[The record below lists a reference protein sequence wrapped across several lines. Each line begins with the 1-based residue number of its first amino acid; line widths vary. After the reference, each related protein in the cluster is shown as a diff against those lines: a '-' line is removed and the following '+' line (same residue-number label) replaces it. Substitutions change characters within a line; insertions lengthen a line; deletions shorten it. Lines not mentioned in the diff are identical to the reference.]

1 MKKIFCTRSA
11 YLTATGLFFT
21 LLSHAQVSLKMINLN
36 NGPWPVGFKHAIS
49 YDSTRTYKRIGD
61 WNNKS
66 TPRPIPISIWYPAQ
80 SGTANPVPMNVL
92 NYMQIFK
99 EEEEWEQLPDE
110 RILDWFS
117 YTNTPDNQL
126 HLKENSKAYKGLP
139 VAPGKFPVIIYAPS
153 FQASS
158 IENFLLCEYLA
169 SHGYVVISSP
179 SRGTE
184 TRQMGAGTEKDMETQ
199 ARDIEYLIGICGR
212 YPFIDRDKLATMGF
226 SFGGLSNVL
235 SQMQNTAIKAIVS
248 LDGTVRYQYPILKKS
263 AFADIERVN
272 VPFLHLAQKDIPASV
287 LAEDKLDASLND
299 AFIFYDE
306 LVNSEAYS
314 LKCHDMTH
322 SYFSTLGVLFQSR
335 DPRQDKSDREI
346 MTSYRWI
353 SMYALQFLD
362 AYLKGD
368 KKALVFINNSPNAN
382 GIPKSLISYRHKS
395 PKKKMLSFEDFNTM
409 AAGVQY
415 AGLSA
420 LYDSV
425 LASHP
430 AFKPKEWQL
439 NNLGLQLLFNSK
451 KALNGVS
458 VLELA
463 TKLYPQSANLF
474 DSLGEAYM
482 FTSQNAL
489 AKEAFK
495 MSLLLDGDN
504 TNATQRLKQLR

>member
-1 MKKIFCTRSA
+1 MKLTIHTRVIFLSA
-11 YLTATGLFFT
+11 AALLLGLV
-21 LLSHAQVSLKMINLN
+21 SHAQVSLKMINLN
-36 NGPWPVGFKHAIS
+36 YGLWPVGFKHEVAD
-49 YDSTRTYKRIGD
+49 DSTRTYKRMGD
-61 WNNKS
+61 WNNTS
-66 TPRPIPISIWYPAQ
+66 MPRPITVSIWYPAKRTATNQ
-80 SGTANPVPMNVL
+80 SPMNVL

-99 EEEEWEQLPDE
+99 EEEEWENLPDD

-117 YTNTPDNQL
+117 YSNTPDNRS
-126 HLKENSKAYKGLP
+126 HLTENCKAYRNLP
-139 VAPGKFPVIIYAPS
+139 PAPQTFPVVIYAPS

-158 IENFLLCEYLA
+158 IENFVLCEYLA
-169 SHGYVVISSP
+169 SQGYVVISSP

-184 TRQMGAGTEKDMETQ
+184 TRQMEAGTEKDMETQ
-199 ARDIEYLIGICGR
+199 ARDIEFLIGRCGR
-212 YPFIDRDKLATMGF
+212 YPFVDREKIATMGF

-248 LDGTVRYQYPILKKS
+248 LDGTIRYQYPVLKKS
-263 AFADIERVN
+263 AYADIERVN

-299 AFIFYDE
+299 AFVFYDD
-306 LVNSEAYS
+306 LVYSEAYS

-346 MTSYRWI
+346 MTSYRWVSI
-353 SMYALQFLD
+353 YALQFLD

-368 KKALVFINNSPNAN
+368 KKALTFINNSPTAN
-382 GIPKSLISYRHKS
+382 GIPEGLISYRHKA
-395 PKKKMLSFEDFNTM
+395 PKKEALNFEDFNKM

-425 LASHP
+425 LIHHP
-430 AFKPKEWQL
+430 SFKPKEWQL

-451 KALNGVS
+451 NIQNGVR

-463 TKLYPQSANLF
+463 TKLYPGSANLF

-482 FTSQNAL
+482 FTSQNDL
-489 AKEAFK
+489 AKKAFK
-495 MSLLLDGDN
+495 TSLSLDSAN
-504 TNATQRLKQLR
+504 TNAAQRLKQLH

>member
-1 MKKIFCTRSA
+1 MKMIFCTRSA
-11 YLTATGLFFT
+11 YLIATGLFFT

-36 NGPWPVGFKHAIS
+36 NGPWQVGFKHEKK
-49 YDSTRTYKRIGD
+49 YDSTRTYRRIGD
-61 WNNKS
+61 WNS
-66 TPRPIPISIWYPAQ
+66 TTLPRPIPISIWYPAQ
-80 SGTANPVPMNVL
+80 PGSTKPAPMNVL
-92 NYMQIFK
+92 SYMQIFK

-126 HLKENSKAYKGLP
+126 HLQENSKAYKGLP
-139 VAPGKFPVIIYAPS
+139 AAPGKFPVIIYAPS

-158 IENFLLCEYLA
+158 VENFLLCEYLA

-199 ARDIEYLIGICGR
+199 ARDIEFLIGICGR
-212 YPFIDRDKLATMGF
+212 YPFIDPDKLATMGF

-235 SQMQNTAIKAIVS
+235 SQMQHSAIKAIVS
-248 LDGTVRYQYPILKKS
+248 LDGTVRYQYPILQKS

-272 VPFLHLAQKDIPASV
+272 VPFLHLAQKDIPAAV

-299 AFIFYDE
+299 AFVFYDD
-306 LVNSEAYS
+306 LVYSEAYS
-314 LKCHDMTH
+314 LKCHDLTH

-335 DPRQDKSDREI
+335 DPRQDKNDRDI
-346 MTSYRWI
+346 MTSYRWVSI
-353 SMYALQFLD
+353 YALQFLD
-362 AYLKGD
+362 AYLKEE
-368 KKALVFINNSPNAN
+368 KKALAFINNTPSAN
-382 GIPKSLISYRHKS
+382 GIPAGLISYRHKAAQR
-395 PKKKMLSFEDFNTM
+395 KALSFEDFNAM
-409 AAGVQY
+409 AARVQY
-415 AGLSA
+415 TRLPA

-425 LASHP
+425 LIYHP
-430 AFKPKEWQL
+430 TFKPQEWQL

-451 KALNGVS
+451 NTHNGVR

-463 TKLYPQSANLF
+463 TRLYPGSANLF

-482 FTSQNAL
+482 FTSQNDL
-489 AKEAFK
+489 AIEAFK
-495 MSLLLDGDN
+495 TSLSLDSGN
-504 TNATQRLKQLR
+504 TNAARRLKQLE

>member
-1 MKKIFCTRSA
+1 MICCTRSA

-21 LLSHAQVSLKMINLN
+21 LLSHAQVSLKMINLHD
-36 NGPWPVGFKHAIS
+36 GPWPVGFKHTIT
-49 YDSTRTYKRIGD
+49 YDSTRTYKRTGD
-61 WNNKS
+61 WNNRS
-66 TPRPIPISIWYPAQ
+66 QPSPIPISIWYPAQ
-80 SGTANPVPMNVL
+80 PNSIKPAPMNVL

-117 YTNTPDNQL
+117 YTNTPDHQL

-139 VAPGKFPVIIYAPS
+139 TATGKFPVNIYAPS

-169 SHGYVVISSP
+169 SQGYVVISSP

-184 TRQMGAGTEKDMETQ
+184 ARQMGAGTEKDMETQ
-199 ARDIEYLIGICGR
+199 ARDIEYLIGICGK
-212 YPFIDRDKLATMGF
+212 YPFIDRNKLATMGF

-235 SQMQNTAIKAIVS
+235 SQMQNTDIKAIVS
-248 LDGTVRYQYPILKKS
+248 LDGTVRYQYSTLKKS

-272 VPFLHLAQKDIPASV
+272 VPFLHLAQKDIPAAV

-299 AFIFYDE
+299 AFAFYDD
-306 LVNSEAYS
+306 LVYSEAYS

-322 SYFSTLGVLFQSR
+322 SYFSTLGILFQSR
-335 DPRQDKSDREI
+335 DPRQDKSDQEI
-346 MTSYRWI
+346 MTAYRWV
-353 SMYALQFLD
+353 SVYVLQFLD

-368 KKALVFINNSPNAN
+368 KKALAFINNPPAN
-382 GIPKSLISYRHKS
+382 NGVPEGLISYRHKAA
-395 PKKKMLSFEDFNTM
+395 KKKALSFEDFNTM
-409 AAGVQY
+409 AASVQY
-415 AGLSA
+415 AGLPA
-420 LYDSV
+420 LYDSIRV
-425 LASHP
+425 SHP
-430 AFKPKEWQL
+430 SFKPQEWQL

-451 KALNGVS
+451 NTQNGVR

-463 TKLYPQSANLF
+463 TKLYPGSANLF
-474 DSLGEAYM
+474 DSLGEAYL
-482 FTSQNAL
+482 FTSQNDL

-495 MSLLLDGDN
+495 ISLSLDNGN
-504 TNATQRLKQLR
+504 TNATQRLKQLQ